1 MSPKEALSLMIKT
14 GSKENYGDFLE
25 VMKKLG
31 NLSTIEFVEIAP
43 PSSVSFLIEK
53 DECFVPLEMNDQDA
67 AAEKQRIK
75 EEMEYLE
82 GFMKSVQTKL
92 GNERFVANAKPEIVE
107 NERKK
112 MADAESKLNTLR
124 DSLTKLNG

>member
-1 MSPKEALSLMIKT
+1 
-14 GSKENYGDFLE
+14 
-25 VMKKLG
+25 
-31 NLSTIEFVEIAP
+31 
-43 PSSVSFLIEK
+43 
-53 DECFVPLEMNDQDA
+53 
-67 AAEKQRIK
+67 
-75 EEMEYLE
+75 
-82 GFMKSVQTKL
+82 MKSVHAKL